1 MTLYETLVG
10 PRSRTFAGELTAMIA
25 ASLLLTISAKLSI
38 PFYPVPLS
46 MQTLA
51 AIALG
56 LFLGPVRGSLA
67 VLFYL
72 AQGAAGLPVFVGTP
86 QQGIGMAYL
95 AGPTGGFLIGFAIQ
109 AFVAGSLF
117 RLGMG
122 RNLWT
127 AIAAA
132 LVAGAAIYPTGLLW
146 LGFLIGFD
154 KPVLTMGLFP
164 FIPGDVMKA
173 ALAALLFVAGS
184 RALPKG
190 KND

>member
-46 MQTLA
+46 MQTLV

-67 VLFYL
+67 VFFYL

-86 QQGIGMAYL
+86 QQGIGIAYM

-117 RLGMG
+117 RLSMG

-146 LGFLIGFD
+146 LGFLVGFD

-190 KND
+190 END

>member
-1 MTLYETLVG
+1 MILYETLVG

-46 MQTLA
+46 MQTLV

-86 QQGIGMAYL
+86 QQGIGIAYM

-132 LVAGAAIYPTGLLW
+132 LVAGVAIYPTGLLW
-146 LGFLIGFD
+146 LGFLVGFD

-190 KND
+190 END

>member
-46 MQTLA
+46 MQTLV

-56 LFLGPVRGSLA
+56 LFLGPLRGSLA

-86 QQGIGMAYL
+86 QQGIGIAYI

-132 LVAGAAIYPTGLLW
+132 LVAGVAIYPTGLLW
-146 LGFLIGFD
+146 LGFLVGFD

-190 KND
+190 END